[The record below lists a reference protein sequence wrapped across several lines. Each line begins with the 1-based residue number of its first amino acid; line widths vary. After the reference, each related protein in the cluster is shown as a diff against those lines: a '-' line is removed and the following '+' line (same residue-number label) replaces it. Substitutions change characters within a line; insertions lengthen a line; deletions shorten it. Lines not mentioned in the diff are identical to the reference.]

1 MEKNYDVII
10 VGAGSI
16 GLPTALSLAEK
27 KLKVLVIDSENGPGQ
42 QNNKKAIGG
51 VRATHSDFGKI
62 QTCLRSI
69 EIMKT
74 WQEVYGDDIG
84 WMSNGYSFPAYNS
97 ADETKLKDLMKI
109 QHSFGL
115 NIKWLSAIEYNEVV
129 PGISMD
135 GLRGSTYSPED
146 GSCSPLLVTSA
157 YYFHCLRL
165 GVQFAFN
172 QNLVEIKHVSGRVQS
187 VKTKDHLFTCGLLIN
202 AAGNNA
208 REIGAL
214 MDLELPV
221 FPDNHE
227 AGITEPVAP
236 FFGPMVIDMRKRKGS
251 ANFYFY
257 QNHEGQVVFCITPDP
272 PILGIDNRST
282 SEFLPL
288 CSKRML
294 EVYPRLRYLKVRRTW
309 RGQYPMT
316 PDGFPIVG
324 KSQEIDN
331 LINAVGMCGQG
342 FMLGPGIG
350 ELLSRIC
357 LDELTD
363 SDNRVLSSFNP
374 YRDFSGMEAFK

>member
-1 MEKNYDVII
+1 MKSFDAIVI
-10 VGAGSI
+10 GAGSI
-16 GLPTALSLAEK
+16 GMPTALNLALQK
-27 KLKVLVIDSENGPGQ
+27 QSVLVLDIEHGPGQ

-69 EIMKT
+69 EIMRT
-74 WQEVYGDDIG
+74 WHEVFGDDIG
-84 WMSNGYSFPAYNS
+84 WMSNGYSFPAYEEQ
-97 ADETKLKDLMKI
+97 DEKKLKDLMQI

-115 NIKWLSAIEYNEVV
+115 NIKWLNPDEYNEIV
-129 PGISMD
+129 PGISLD

-146 GSCSPLLVTSA
+146 GSCSPLLQASSYFFQCRKAGVEFHFNETVTGFELSESRIDKVITNKSTYSA
-157 YYFHCLRL
+157 
-165 GVQFAFN
+165 GT
-172 QNLVEIKHVSGRVQS
+172 I
-187 VKTKDHLFTCGLLIN
+187 IN
-202 AAGNNA
+202 TAGNHA
-208 REIGAL
+208 REIGQL
-214 MDLELPV
+214 LNIDIPV

-227 AGITEPVAP
+227 AGITEPVAR
-236 FFGPMVIDMRKRKGS
+236 FFGPMVIDMRKRPGS

-257 QNHEGQVVFCITPDP
+257 QNIEGQVVFCITPDP

-294 EVYPRLRYLKVRRTW
+294 EVYPRLRYLKVRRVW

-324 KSQEIDN
+324 KCPQIPN

-342 FMLGPGIG
+342 FMLGPGLG
-350 ELLSRIC
+350 ELIFRIYANTLS
-357 LDELTD
+357 E
-363 SDNRVLSSFNP
+363 SDLRVLQSFDP